1 MAGDDSAAFAVS
13 PGAELRDAHRALWAH
28 LRTPGSWWTG
38 SQRLALAAE
47 SRAAENCPLCRSR
60 REALS
65 PNTVTGR
72 HLSGERLDDAA
83 VEVAHRLRTDPGR
96 LSRAWYER
104 LRADGLDEGAYVEA
118 VAVVAMTAGAD
129 AFARALGVAPFALP
143 EPRAGEP
150 SRYRPAT
157 ARPHGAWVA
166 TVAAADADGSEA
178 DLYGGAPL
186 APNIASALSL
196 VPDEARMLAR
206 LGAAHYLPIEHV
218 PDPTFRRGALDRPQM
233 ELVAARVSALNQC
246 FY

>member
-1 MAGDDSAAFAVS
+1 M
-13 PGAELRDAHRALWAH
+13 
-28 LRTPGSWWTG
+28 
-38 SQRLALAAE
+38 AAE
-47 SRAAENCPLCRSR
+47 SRAAENCPLCRAR
-60 REALS
+60 HQALS
-65 PNTVTGR
+65 PNAVTGR
-72 HLSGERLDDAA
+72 HQSEGALVDAA
-83 VEVAHRLRTDPGR
+83 VDVAHRLRTDPGR
-96 LSRAWYER
+96 LSQAWYER
-104 LRADGLDEGAYVEA
+104 LRADGLDEGPYVET
-118 VAVVAMTAGAD
+118 VAVVAMTAGVD

-150 SRYRPAT
+150 SRYRPAA
-157 ARPHGAWVA
+157 ARPHGAWIA
-166 TVAAADADGSEA
+166 TVAAGDADGTEA

-206 LGAAHYLPIEHV
+206 LAAVHYLPIEHV